1 MKVLTENV
9 KQNKF
14 KISKLKNMKANQHKN
29 SMSAQEMNSWEIKK
43 KKKGNHYELIPSY
56 Q

>member
-14 KISKLKNMKANQHKN
+14 KISKLKNKKANQHKN
-29 SMSAQEMNSWEIKK
+29 NTSAQEMNSWEIKK
-43 KKKGNHYELIPSY
+43 KKKVTIMN
-56 Q
+56 